1 MQKEFQIGNLIRI
14 VNPNPNETIYYE
26 ENTIMEVVGKTFLP
40 MAYDY
45 KEVEY
50 TLRNT
55 EENTILKKSY
65 KYNQLEELPKCTACG
80 NYIEG
85 YTYQDTEENTVCED
99 CFIAM
104 QAKRMGLV
112 KE

>member
-1 MQKEFQIGNLIRI
+1 MQKEFQIGNLVRI
-14 VNPNPNETIYYE
+14 INPNSNETIYYE
-26 ENTIMEVVGKTFLP
+26 DNTVMEIVGKTFLP
-40 MAYDY
+40 MAYGY

-55 EENTILKKSY
+55 EENTILENSY
-65 KYNQLEELPKCTACG
+65 TYNQLEELPKCNKCG

-85 YTYQDTEENTVCED
+85 DTRQDTEENIVCED
-99 CFIAM
+99 CFISM
-104 QAKRMGLV
+104 QAKNMGLV